1 MTDRPRSVCMFSN
14 MFPPVVSGSAI
25 QSSSLAREL
34 VARGHR
40 PFVICA
46 RVDATSDEYE
56 ELDGVPVYR
65 LPARRLPKL
74 PIAMNSPWLSYTFTP
89 GNIRRVMEIF
99 GRRRPEVI
107 HLHNHMFD
115 LSLMAV
121 RMRKRYAIPLTV
133 TLHTM
138 IRHSRF
144 LYNVLLYPADR
155 LVLRRLVAEQ
165 AEVLICPDDNI
176 MEYARQ
182 AFPRTPR
189 TMIPY
194 GIDILDRAEKSETE
208 RFRGAYDLEGKRVI
222 LSLGHVHGL
231 RDRRELVAA
240 LPAVRKAVGDV
251 VVLIVGDEGVDTP
264 RKLAAE
270 LGVSDAVIFTGHIP
284 RDQVAA
290 HLALADMEMHLFYQ
304 DSGGKDSL
312 GMASLEAMGSGL
324 AVIGAAHK
332 DTHGKGLLRDGQNV
346 VLVRRGMGKDLDKVI
361 IDLLQDGVRRE
372 RIGRAAGKLV
382 RDHFSWNRICQQT
395 LDAYD
400 KAGRVLAS
408 RPAVRYG

>member
-1 MTDRPRSVCMFSN
+1 MSDSSRSVCLFSN

-34 VARGHR
+34 AARGHR
-40 PFVICA
+40 PFVICPH
-46 RVDATSDEYE
+46 VDATSDEYE
-56 ELDGVPVYR
+56 ELDDVAVYR
-65 LPARRLPKL
+65 LPAIRLPKL

-99 GRRRPEVI
+99 ARHRPEVI

-121 RMRKRYAIPLTV
+121 RMRRRFAIPLTV

-138 IRHSRF
+138 IRHSRS

-155 LVLRRLVAEQ
+155 LMLRHLVAQQ
-165 AEVLICPDDNI
+165 AETLICPDDNI

-182 AFPRTPR
+182 AFPRTER

-194 GIDILDRAEKSETE
+194 GIDILDHADPVEVEL
-208 RFRGAYDLEGKRVI
+208 FRSAYGLEGKRVI
-222 LSLGHVHGL
+222 LSLGHVHSL

-240 LPAVRKAVGDV
+240 LPAVRKALGDV

-264 RKLAAE
+264 RKLAAD

-284 RDQVAA
+284 RQQVAA

-304 DSGGKDSL
+304 DSGGMDSL

-332 DTHGKGLLRDGQNV
+332 DTHGRGLLRDGENV
-346 VLVRRGMGKDLDKVI
+346 VLVRRGMGKDLEKVI
-361 IDLLQDGVRRE
+361 IDLLQDRRRRE
-372 RIGRAAGKLV
+372 RIGRTAGKLI
-382 RDHFSWNRICQQT
+382 RDHFSWDRICQQT
-395 LDAYD
+395 LETYD
-400 KAGRVLAS
+400 RAGR
-408 RPAVRYG
+408 RFPPAT

>member
-1 MTDRPRSVCMFSN
+1 MSDRPHSVCMFSN

-34 VARGHR
+34 IARGHC

-46 RVDATSDEYE
+46 RVDATSNEYE

-99 GRRRPEVI
+99 DRHRPEVI

-121 RMRKRYAIPLTV
+121 WMRKRFAIPLTV

-138 IRHSRF
+138 IRHSRS

-165 AEVLICPDDNI
+165 AEVLICPDENI

-182 AFPRTPR
+182 AFPRTRR

-194 GIDILDRAEKSETE
+194 GIDILDHAEKSEVE
-208 RFRGAYDLEGKRVI
+208 RFRSAYGLKGKRVI

-264 RKLAAE
+264 RRLAAD

-304 DSGGKDSL
+304 DSRGKDSL

-324 AVIGAAHK
+324 TVIGAAHK
-332 DTHGKGLLRDGQNV
+332 DTYGKGLLRDGENV
-346 VLVRRGMGKDLDKVI
+346 VLVRRGMGKDIEKVI
-361 IDLLQDGVRRE
+361 TDLLQDGVRRE

-382 RDHFSWNRICQQT
+382 GDHFSWDRTCQQT

-400 KAGRVLAS
+400 EAGRRFS
-408 RPAVRYG
+408 PAT

>member
-1 MTDRPRSVCMFSN
+1 MSDSSRSVCLFSN

-34 VARGHR
+34 AARGHR
-40 PFVICA
+40 PFVICPH
-46 RVDATSDEYE
+46 VDATSDEYE
-56 ELDGVPVYR
+56 ELDDVAVYR
-65 LPARRLPKL
+65 LPAIRLPKL

-99 GRRRPEVI
+99 ARHRPEVI

-121 RMRKRYAIPLTV
+121 RMRRRFAIPLTV

-138 IRHSRF
+138 IRHSRS

-155 LVLRRLVAEQ
+155 LILRHLVAQQ
-165 AEVLICPDDNI
+165 AETLICPDDNI

-182 AFPRTPR
+182 AFPRTER

-194 GIDILDRAEKSETE
+194 GIDILDHADPVEVEL
-208 RFRGAYDLEGKRVI
+208 FRSAYGLEGKRVI
-222 LSLGHVHGL
+222 LSLGHVHSL

-240 LPAVRKAVGDV
+240 LPAVRKALGDV

-264 RKLAAE
+264 RKLAAD

-284 RDQVAA
+284 RQQVAA

-304 DSGGKDSL
+304 DSGGMDSL

-332 DTHGKGLLRDGQNV
+332 DTHGRGLLRDGENV
-346 VLVRRGMGKDLDKVI
+346 VLVRRGMGKDLEKVI
-361 IDLLQDGVRRE
+361 IDLLQDRRRRE
-372 RIGRAAGKLV
+372 RIGRTAGKLI
-382 RDHFSWNRICQQT
+382 RDHFSWDRICQQT
-395 LDAYD
+395 LETYD
-400 KAGRVLAS
+400 RAGR
-408 RPAVRYG
+408 RFPPAT

>member
-1 MTDRPRSVCMFSN
+1 VSDRPCNVCMFSN

-34 VARGHR
+34 ASRGHR

-46 RVDATSDEYE
+46 RVDETSDEYE

-65 LPARRLPKL
+65 LPAIKLPKL
-74 PIAMNSPWLSYTFTP
+74 PIALNSPWLSYTFTP
-89 GNIRRVMEIF
+89 GNIRRVIEIF
-99 GRRRPEVI
+99 ERHRPEAI

-115 LSLMAV
+115 LALMAV
-121 RMRKRYAIPLTV
+121 SMRKRFAIPLIV

-138 IRHSRF
+138 IRHSNP

-165 AEVLICPDDNI
+165 SETLICPDENI
-176 MEYARQ
+176 LEYAQRV
-182 AFPRTPR
+182 FPRTGR
-189 TMIPY
+189 ALIPY
-194 GIDILDRAEKSETE
+194 GIDILDHADRDQVE
-208 RFRGAYDLEGKRVI
+208 RFRGLYGLDGKRVI

-251 VVLIVGDEGVDTP
+251 VVIIVGDEGVDTP
-264 RKLAAE
+264 RKLAAD
-270 LGVSDAVIFTGHIP
+270 LGVSDSVIFTGHIP

-290 HLALADMEMHLFYQ
+290 HLALADIEMHLFYQ

-324 AVIGAAHK
+324 SVIGAAHK
-332 DTHGKGLLRDGQNV
+332 DTYGKGLLRDGENV
-346 VLVRRGMGKDLDKVI
+346 CLVRRGMGKDLEQVL
-361 IDLLQDGVRRE
+361 IDLLQDRERRE
-372 RIGRAAGKLV
+372 RIGLAAGKLV
-382 RDHFSWNRICQQT
+382 GDHFSWDSTCRQT
-395 LDAYD
+395 LDAYSQ
-400 KAGRVLAS
+400 AGRRRNMQTRL
-408 RPAVRYG
+408 

>member
-1 MTDRPRSVCMFSN
+1 VTDSSRSVCMFSN

-34 VARGHR
+34 LVRGHR

-46 RVDATSDEYE
+46 RVDATTAQYE

-65 LPARRLPKL
+65 LPAKRLPKL

-89 GNIRRVMEIF
+89 SNIRRVEEIF
-99 GRRRPEVI
+99 RRHRPEVI

-121 RMRKRYAIPLTV
+121 RMRRRFAIPLIV

-138 IRHSRF
+138 IRHSNP
-144 LYNVLLYPADR
+144 LYNVLLYPVDR
-155 LVLRRLVAEQ
+155 LVLRRLVTEQ
-165 AEVLICPDDNI
+165 SETLICPDDNI
-176 MEYARQ
+176 IEYARV

-189 TMIPY
+189 AMIPY
-194 GIDILDRAEKSETE
+194 GIDILDEADPVEVEH
-208 RFRGAYDLEGKRVI
+208 FRNAYGLEGKRVI

-240 LPAVRKAVGDV
+240 LPAVREVLGDV

-290 HLALADMEMHLFYQ
+290 HLALADVEMHLFYQ

-332 DTHGKGLLRDGQNV
+332 DTHGKGLLKDGENV
-346 VLVRRGMGKDLDKVI
+346 VLVRRGMGKDLEKVI
-361 IDLLQDGVRRE
+361 VDLLKDRVRRE
-372 RIGRAAGKLV
+372 RIGQAAHKLI

-395 LDAYD
+395 LDIYD
-400 KAGRVLAS
+400 RAGKILQNAD
-408 RPAVRYG
+408 GNNQ

>member
-1 MTDRPRSVCMFSN
+1 VTDSSRSVCVFSN

-25 QSSSLAREL
+25 QSSSLTREL
-34 VARGHR
+34 LVRGHR

-46 RVDATSDEYE
+46 RLDAASDEYE

-65 LPARRLPKL
+65 LPARRLPEL

-89 GNIRRVMEIF
+89 GNIRRVAEIF
-99 GRRRPEVI
+99 RRRRPEVI

-138 IRHSRF
+138 IRHSRP
-144 LYNVLLYPADR
+144 LYNMLLYPADR
-155 LVLRRLVAEQ
+155 LLLRRLVAEQ
-165 AEVLICPDDNI
+165 SETLICPDENI

-182 AFPRTPR
+182 AFPRTER

-194 GIDILDRAEKSETE
+194 GIDILDRAEKSEIE
-208 RFRGAYDLEGKRVI
+208 RFRSAYGLEGKRVI

-264 RKLAAE
+264 RKLAAD

-290 HLALADMEMHLFYQ
+290 HLALADMEIHLFYQ

-324 AVIGAAHK
+324 AVVGAAHK
-332 DTHGKGLLRDGQNV
+332 DTHGKGLLRDGENV
-346 VLVRRGMGKDLDKVI
+346 VLVRRNTGKDLEKVI
-361 IDLLQDGVRRE
+361 IDLLQDHERRG
-372 RIGRAAGKLV
+372 RIGRAAGKLIG
-382 RDHFSWNRICQQT
+382 DHFSWDRICQQT
-395 LDAYD
+395 LNAYD
-400 KAGRVLAS
+400 QTARRFQPVT
-408 RPAVRYG
+408 

>member
-1 MTDRPRSVCMFSN
+1 MSDSSRSVCMFSN

-34 VARGHR
+34 AARGHR
-40 PFVICA
+40 PFVICP

-56 ELDGVPVYR
+56 ELDGAAVYR
-65 LPARRLPKL
+65 LPAIKLPKL

-89 GNIRRVMEIF
+89 GNIRRVVEIL
-99 GRRRPEVI
+99 RRHRPEVI

-121 RMRKRYAIPLTV
+121 RMRRRFAIPLTV

-138 IRHSRF
+138 IRHSRA

-165 AEVLICPDDNI
+165 AETLICPDDNI

-182 AFPRTPR
+182 AFPRTER

-194 GIDILDRAEKSETE
+194 GIDILDQADPAEVE
-208 RFRGAYDLEGKRVI
+208 RFRSAYGLEGKRVI

-240 LPAVRKAVGDV
+240 LPAVRKALGDV
-251 VVLIVGDEGVDTP
+251 VALIVGDEGVDTP
-264 RKLAAE
+264 RKLAAD

-304 DSGGKDSL
+304 DSDGRDSL
-312 GMASLEAMGSGL
+312 GMASLEAMGAGL

-332 DTHGKGLLRDGQNV
+332 DTHGKGLLRDGENV
-346 VLVRRGMGKDLDKVI
+346 VLVRRGMGKDLEKVI
-361 IDLLQDGVRRE
+361 IDLLQDRQRRE
-372 RIGRAAGKLV
+372 RIGQAAGKLV
-382 RDHFSWNRICQQT
+382 RDHFSWDRICQQT

-400 KAGRVLAS
+400 QAGR
-408 RPAVRYG
+408 RFPPAT

>member
-1 MTDRPRSVCMFSN
+1 MSDRPRSVCMFSN

-56 ELDGVPVYR
+56 ELDGVGVYR
-65 LPARRLPKL
+65 LGALRLPRL

-99 GRRRPEVI
+99 SRRRPEVI

-121 RMRKRYAIPLTV
+121 WMRRRYAIPLTV
-133 TLHTM
+133 TLHTV
-138 IRHSRF
+138 IRHSGF
-144 LYNVLLYPADR
+144 LYNLLLYPVDR
-155 LVLRRLVAEQ
+155 LVLRRLVTEQ

-182 AFPRTPR
+182 AFPRTVR

-194 GIDILDRAEKSETE
+194 GIDILDQADRSEVE
-208 RFRGAYDLEGKRVI
+208 RFRSAYGLEGKRVI

-264 RKLAAE
+264 RKLAAD
-270 LGVSDAVIFTGHIP
+270 LGVSDAVIFTGRIP

-324 AVIGAAHK
+324 AVIGAAHE
-332 DTHGKGLLRDGQNV
+332 DTHGKGLLRDGRNV
-346 VLVRRGMGKDLDKVI
+346 VLVRRGMGKDIEKVI
-361 IDLLQDGVRRE
+361 IDLLQDRERRE
-372 RIGRAAGKLV
+372 RIGRVAGKLISEN
-382 RDHFSWNRICQQT
+382 FSWDRICQQT

-400 KAGRVLAS
+400 QAGRKFRKAD
-408 RPAVRYG
+408 

>member
-1 MTDRPRSVCMFSN
+1 MFSN

-34 VARGHR
+34 IARGHR
-40 PFVICA
+40 PFVICP
-46 RVDATSDEYE
+46 RIDATSAEYE
-56 ELDGVPVYR
+56 ELDGAAVYR
-65 LPARRLPKL
+65 LPAIKLPKL
-74 PIAMNSPWLSYTFTP
+74 PIAMNSPWLSCTFTP
-89 GNIRRVMEIF
+89 GNIRRVEEIL
-99 GRRRPEVI
+99 RRHRPEVI

-121 RMRKRYAIPLTV
+121 RMRRRFSIPLTV

-138 IRHSRF
+138 IRHSNP

-155 LVLRRLVAEQ
+155 LVLRHLVAQQSE
-165 AEVLICPDDNI
+165 ALICPDDNI
-176 MEYARQ
+176 MDYARK
-182 AFPRTPR
+182 AFSRTER

-194 GIDILDRAEKSETE
+194 GIDILDRADRVEVE
-208 RFRGAYDLEGKRVI
+208 RFRDAYGLEGKQVI

-240 LPAVRKAVGDV
+240 LPAVRKALGDV
-251 VVLIVGDEGVDTP
+251 VVLVVGDEGVDTP
-264 RKLAAE
+264 RKLAAD

-332 DTHGKGLLRDGQNV
+332 DTHGKGLLRDGENV
-346 VLVRRGMGKDLDKVI
+346 CLVRRGMGKDLEKVI
-361 IDLLQDGVRRE
+361 IDLLQDRERRE
-372 RIGRAAGKLV
+372 RIGRAAGKLI
-382 RDHFSWNRICQQT
+382 RENFSWDRICQQT

-400 KAGRVLAS
+400 QAGRILAC
-408 RPAVRYG
+408 RRAVRYG